1 MKSTYLGLLVL
12 GTITTLSGC
21 AKLDGRVTAGG
32 TLNSQGG
39 DGKAVFTAHAARCD
53 GEISG
58 RVNYQDKSAIDW
70 QQMGGVAFNAKV
82 SDAGLCSED
91 PVAPDGLED
100 ETRHC
105 KQDICT
111 EGMFQVEFNYNSTNP
126 AAPGE
131 GSGFACMI
139 DIGEGV
145 KSGFGANG
153 ILNVMLLESGP
164 YQGYHNAGT
173 MGGNVQVH
181 DCPSSDDD
189 A

>member
-1 MKSTYLGLLVL
+1 MKTTYLGLLIL
-12 GTITTLSGC
+12 GAMTTLSGC

-32 TLNSQGG
+32 TLHSQGG

-53 GEISG
+53 GDIKG
-58 RVNYQDKSAIDW
+58 RVNYQDKTAIDW
-70 QQMGGVAFNAKV
+70 QQFGGIAFKANV
-82 SDAGLCSED
+82 TGAGLCSED

-111 EGMFQVEFNYNSTNP
+111 EGMFQVEFNYDSTNP

-131 GSGFACMI
+131 GTGFACMM
-139 DIGEGV
+139 DIGEGIN
-145 KSGFGANG
+145 SGFGANG

-173 MGGNVQVH
+173 MSGNVQVH